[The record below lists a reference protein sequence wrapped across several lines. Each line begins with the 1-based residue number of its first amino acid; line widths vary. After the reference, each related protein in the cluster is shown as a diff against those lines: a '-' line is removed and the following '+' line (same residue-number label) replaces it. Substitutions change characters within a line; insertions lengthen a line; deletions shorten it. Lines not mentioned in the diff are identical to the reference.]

1 MARFKNA
8 MSREY
13 INAETGETTRIEL
26 TKSFTYKCKEDNFIM
41 IFYEFIRSISDLKSF
56 KAFQVL
62 AEFARYVDWNT
73 GHVILSPGRR
83 REICK
88 VLNITKNNLS
98 TYLKA
103 LVKSKL
109 IFGQQSEYTVNPQV
123 FWKGDLDKRREILKN
138 KEFYVEFGF
147 RNPDDESE
155 DISFSQNT
163 NDSKEQS

>member
-1 MARFKNA
+1 MARFKNG

-13 INAETGETTRIEL
+13 INAETTRIEL

-62 AEFARYVDWNT
+62 AEFARYV
-73 GHVILSPGRR
+73 ILSPGRR

-109 IFGQQSEYTVNPQV
+109 IFGQQSEYIVNPQV
-123 FWKGDLDKRREILKN
+123 FWKGDLDKQRVLC
-138 KEFYVEFGF
+138 
-147 RNPDDESE
+147 
-155 DISFSQNT
+155 
-163 NDSKEQS
+163 